1 MALKPARYEGET
13 DISFFM
19 DMTAERGGVVCIK
32 TIGSGAAMDQSAAE
46 VEYAVSASGKTAFGV
61 LLNDMV
67 DKDLTKEKLNPYKN
81 EMQKGSKVTILRK
94 GTVLTDMISGT
105 APTGICAAYV
115 LTSGMFTASSANGAV
130 EVGQFL
136 STVDEDGF
144 YKVAVNLPR

>member
-19 DMTAERGGVVCIK
+19 DMEAERGGVVCIK
-32 TIGSGAAMDQSAAE
+32 SIGSGAAMDQSAAE
-46 VEYAVSASGKTAFGV
+46 VEYATSASGCTAFGI

-94 GTVLTDMISGT
+94 GTVLTDMVSGT
-105 APTGICAAYV
+105 APTGVCEAYV
-115 LTSGMFTASSANGAV
+115 LTSGNLTASSASGAV

-136 STVDEDGF
+136 STADEDGF
-144 YKVAVNLPR
+144 YKVAINLPR